1 MYQCSK
7 YNDHLN
13 VSSNKIKELRI
24 KNNLSLSALS
34 TKLALI
40 GVDIP
45 KQSLYKI
52 ETGNRIVK
60 DFELYALAYIFKV
73 PMEDLLVDFINEINK
88 ENNI

>member
-7 YNDHLN
+7 YNEQLN
-13 VSSNKIKELRI
+13 VSSSKIKQLRI

-34 TKLALI
+34 TKLALLGI
-40 GVDIP
+40 DIP

-60 DFELYALAYIFKV
+60 DFELYAIAYVLKV
-73 PMEDLLVDFINEINK
+73 SMEDLLEDFISEIDK
-88 ENNI
+88 EEIV